1 MSPRNVAVHPK
12 RAQQVLDSHE
22 KVWRRR
28 YCRHLVVCHPSL
40 AVEEPPEKPRAL
52 RVPERSWL
60 DHVPEVVSRD
70 ADTYRQFVVTLS
82 RGFVRGVQQLPARR
96 RELHDAIEK
105 LEAGFLDLPQV
116 ERLMER
122 NPVAHPQ
129 VRSAYNLV
137 TSIRGAEEPVLRSH
151 LEKAPTTTAPQTLR
165 C

>member
-1 MSPRNVAVHPK
+1 MDPKTPGVAAQRQTSVKLKLRRQPIYNP
-12 RAQQVLDSHE
+12 RAQ
-22 KVWRRR
+22 
-28 YCRHLVVCHPSL
+28 
-40 AVEEPPEKPRAL
+40 

-122 NPVAHPQ
+122 NPV
-129 VRSAYNLV
+129 
-137 TSIRGAEEPVLRSH
+137 
-151 LEKAPTTTAPQTLR
+151 
-165 C
+165 